1 MRRKETMTRIRT
13 WIPAVTA
20 GAALVLALTAPAC
33 GGGAGSAAADP
44 AGTSLNGAGSTLVY
58 PLLSQ
63 WEPDYSSKTGAT
75 ITYGAIGSGGGIAA
89 VTSRSVDFGASDA
102 PLTDDQ
108 RRSAGDVIQI
118 PWALAATDVAY
129 HVKGIGDKLKLTGP
143 VLADIFLGKVATWD
157 DPAIARLNPGV
168 HLPATKI
175 TPVYRSDASGDTY
188 VFTDYLSKISSAWK
202 STVGSAVQVSF
213 PTGVGAEHNSGVA
226 AALAGT
232 DGTIAYLAISYVLQN
247 SLDYALLRN
256 AAGNYPDVQISAISA
271 AAATVKSIPAG
282 GAVSVTNPPASA
294 AEAYPMATFSY
305 VIVPASSPKA
315 TALRKFI
322 TYAIT
327 DGQQF
332 AAALDFA
339 PLPEVVR
346 RYDEQQIALIGRG

>member
-1 MRRKETMTRIRT
+1 MTRIRT

-89 VTSRSVDFGASDA
+89 LTSRSVDFGASDA

-282 GAVSVTNPPASA
+282 GAVSLTNPPASA